1 LGSKNSNNVLDYD
14 IVAVNEFTSE
24 RKIMSVLVREKAT
37 GKYFSYVKGAESAIM
52 ARLTPESAQSGLKT
66 KIEDEVFK
74 FGGKGLRTLVFA
86 MKEMD
91 QEEVNAIDWSKA
103 DG

>member
-1 LGSKNSNNVLDYD
+1 
-14 IVAVNEFTSE
+14 
-24 RKIMSVLVREKAT
+24 MSVLVREKAT
-37 GKYFSYVKGAESAIM
+37 GKYFSYVKGAESAIL

-103 DG
+103 DD